1 MRLSNLIIALIFMV
15 TGDIGSMVGRKFNRK
30 LDNADVD
37 KLFMGLMTVII
48 CISIYNTIC
57 LI

>member
-15 TGDIGSMVGRKFNRK
+15 TGDIGGMVGRKFNRK

-48 CISIYNTIC
+48 CISIYNTI
-57 LI
+57 

>member
-15 TGDIGSMVGRKFNRK
+15 TGGIGGMVGRKFNRK

>member
-15 TGDIGSMVGRKFNRK
+15 TGDIGGMVGRKFNRK